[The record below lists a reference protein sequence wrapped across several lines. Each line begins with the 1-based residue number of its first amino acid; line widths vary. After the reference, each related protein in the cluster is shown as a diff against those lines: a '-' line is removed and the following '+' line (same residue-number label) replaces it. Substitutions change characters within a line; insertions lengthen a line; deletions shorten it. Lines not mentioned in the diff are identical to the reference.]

1 MSSKPIEDEVQ
12 ALCDEAFVR
21 GYNKGVMDA
30 SEDETSPAPPDDE
43 IQGNVEC
50 EVMFDLQSDVELSE
64 KECTKIRYQAALMAA
79 VKSGLDLGYEA
90 DQMLADLDDIYEDM
104 EGE

>member
-50 EVMFDLQSDVELSE
+50 EVMFDLKSDVELSDD
-64 KECTKIRYQAALMAA
+64 ECTKIRYKAAMMAA
-79 VKSGLDLGYEA
+79 VKFGLEQGLSWEDMVEDFDEVYN
-90 DQMLADLDDIYEDM
+90 DM

>member
-90 DQMLADLDDIYEDM
+90 DQMLADLDDVYEDM